1 MNPENILANSLS
13 IIITS
18 DGSHTVRNETTGDTY
33 HSIHGAQ
40 QESNHVFIQSGLN
53 FFLGITAA
61 KKIKIL
67 EVGFGTGLNAYL
79 TMQAAANLALHV
91 EYKGLEPQP
100 LEGGFTDRLNYSRA
114 DNLDFKRL
122 HAVPWESKMDL
133 TPHFSITKIKGNI
146 HSVELQPGAFD
157 LVYYDAFA
165 PKSQPEMWDLEV
177 FKKIK
182 KAMAVPSV
190 FVTYCA
196 KGQVKRDLKTA
207 GFIVESIPGPPGK
220 REMVRALPLA

>member
-1 MNPENILANSLS
+1 M
-13 IIITS
+13 
-18 DGSHTVRNETTGDTY
+18 
-33 HSIHGAQ
+33 
-40 QESNHVFIQSGLN
+40 
-53 FFLGITAA
+53 
-61 KKIKIL
+61 

-79 TMQAAANLALHV
+79 TWQTAANLALHV
-91 EYKGLEPQP
+91 EYIALEPQP
-100 LEGGFTDRLNYSRA
+100 LERGFADRLNYSRA

-122 HAVPWESKMDL
+122 HAAPWESKMDL
-133 TPHFSITKIKGNI
+133 TSHFSITKIKSTI
-146 HSVELQPGAFD
+146 QSVELQPGVLD

-182 KAMAVPSV
+182 SAMAVPSV

-207 GFIVESIPGPPGK
+207 GFIVESVPGPPGK
-220 REMVRALPLA
+220 REMVRALALA